1 MKVTNHLNPSK
12 KFDIEE
18 LIEFLSDALEIS
30 DNVEL
35 TLIYNNKLLDKLSNQ
50 VDYSAFLFSPQPHH
64 YILYVRE
71 DIDLSYVICHEL
83 VHLKQYES
91 GNLKV
96 SADFKEITWN
106 GHVYN
111 DNYPYDKREWE
122 QEAFSKQFVLWKM
135 FKKFKRNE
143 RAKTKVQ

>member
-1 MKVTNHLNPSK
+1 MKITNHLNPSK

-50 VDYSAFLFSPQPHH
+50 VEYSAFLFSPHLHH

-71 DIDLSYVICHEL
+71 DIDLSYIICHEF
-83 VHLKQYES
+83 VHLQQYELGLLNIS
-91 GNLKV
+91 
-96 SADFKEITWN
+96 SDFKEVTWK
-106 GHVYN
+106 GQIYN

-122 QEAFSKQFVLWKM
+122 QEALSKQFVLWKM

-143 RAKTKVQ
+143 RAKTKV